1 MAKVSKLLRK
11 TRQEREIEVNGETL
25 REEQLVTHSES
36 ENGKILEEIILT
48 RSIGERII
56 SSKTIKD
63 SDITTESETNTN
75 LKDQSEID
83 EFEKDWK
90 IKWQPRLEN
99 FPLGDMNKYLEM
111 NKAGLA
117 IENSE
122 IPPLTIEEIFDS
134 EPENDQ
140 DKKK

>member
-90 IKWQPRLEN
+90 KMWQPRLEN